1 MRTRFFFV
9 LLSVVFP
16 ILANAVRVFG
26 IILIGYASDMK
37 HAVGA
42 DHLIYGWFFFAF
54 VIVCL
59 LGIGEV
65 IRRIENRSML
75 KQNAVSDEITVEA
88 EIGNTSNK
96 IEGLKTIVS
105 KSFVVIVLLVLGM
118 ATSISINSAPNVAPI
133 APEFKLPFNVVK
145 QGNALSTW
153 RPEFKRS
160 TSSELL
166 TLRYENLNFVYFTAY
181 YDGIDGELISTQN
194 DIFGEKRWSLSGNR
208 TEPLVG
214 NLRIKNMTLKS
225 VTDEQVNVYYLYVIN
240 GAVFTDTTRAKLYQ
254 VWLKLQGKQYDGVFL
269 AISVST
275 EFDEN
280 SKNRILVEAIN
291 ALQVGFETRVVD

>member
-1 MRTRFFFV
+1 
-9 LLSVVFP
+9 
-16 ILANAVRVFG
+16 
-26 IILIGYASDMK
+26 MK

-65 IRRIENRSML
+65 IRHIEKRSML
-75 KQNAVSDEITVEA
+75 KQNAVSDEITVAA
-88 EIGNTSNK
+88 EINNTSNK

-105 KSFVVIVLLVLGM
+105 KSLVVIVLLVLGM

-145 QGNALSTW
+145 QGNVLSTW

-166 TLRYENLNFVYFTAY
+166 TLQYENLNFVYFTAY

-194 DIFGEKRWSLSGNR
+194 DIFGEKRWSMSDNR

-214 NLRIKNMTLKS
+214 NFRIKNMTLKS
-225 VTDEQVNVYYLYVIN
+225 VMDEQVNVYYLYVIN
-240 GAVFTDTTRAKLYQ
+240 GAVFIDTTIAKLYQ

-291 ALQVGFETRVVD
+291 ALQVGFEARVVD